1 MAAEVRRFRAVL
13 EHMDQD
19 KARAVVTRALFDGH
33 QMAEKLPGK
42 RAAEVAKKENGE
54 GLLVRGVSEGF
65 AGGEFELQDRLR
77 ERREGFIAARKTK

>member
-1 MAAEVRRFRAVL
+1 MAAEVRRFRALL

-19 KARAVVTRALFDGH
+19 KARAVAARVLFHGH
-33 QMAEKLPGK
+33 QVPEELSGK

-54 GLLVRGVSEGF
+54 GLLVRGVSKRF
-65 AGGEFELQDRLR
+65 AGGEVELQDRLR